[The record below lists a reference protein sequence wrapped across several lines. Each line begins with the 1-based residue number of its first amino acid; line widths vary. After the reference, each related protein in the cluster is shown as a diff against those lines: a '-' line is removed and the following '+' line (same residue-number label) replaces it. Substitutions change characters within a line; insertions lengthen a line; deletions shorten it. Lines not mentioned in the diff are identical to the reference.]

1 MAYPHGFNHF
11 CAYLKGLE
19 EYYVIIGGGAASIL
33 MDEEGLEFR
42 ATKDVDLVVLVRSK
56 DLNARVLAYVREGGY
71 KSKEAT

>member
-19 EYYVIIGGGAASIL
+19 ECYVIIGGGAASIL
-33 MDEEGLEFR
+33 MDDEGLEFR

-56 DLNARVLAYVREGGY
+56 D
-71 KSKEAT
+71 